1 MKRILLILL
10 VCLFQNFISAATI
23 TSTATGGNWNSTSS
37 WIGGV
42 VPTASDDVVIASGA
56 TVIVSANI
64 LVNNISILSGGK
76 LTIQNNKVLTI
87 YGNVI
92 INTSAEFNAGS
103 GNNESTT
110 IKVFGNFTNQGT
122 ANFWKSDVVIA
133 GNLNTTSSILHQNG
147 NILVGGNVSA
157 NISGG
162 GNGYIYPVN
171 PNVTV
176 SVSGTSNAQPA
187 GTQPTNAEL
196 IALMNEVIYGG
207 LCAPSISLN
216 SIVAS
221 DACKSNNLST
231 VTVKT
236 TSASMLPVGNYTITY
251 DLYNNNNNLTA
262 SMVVSTA
269 GTGVFNANVAAVNAM
284 SSANIRIKKIASSSC
299 YSDIN
304 SNNYSNNFYMY
315 PLLSAPVVSQG
326 YYQCDRRWIAQW
338 SPDGTREGYYID
350 LATDS
355 NFTNF
360 VSGYQNKYIA
370 GGNIQSETIEN
381 LAYGGVYYLRLRAK
395 GYCGTSANS
404 NTVTITIVGNYSST
418 PGTIEGGASSI
429 CVGSSTTFT
438 KATYSSPGG
447 QWSIFNQTGSA
458 TITAGGQV
466 TGVSP
471 GTVLVVYTTQNGGCG
486 TSSSRSLTITGGSAS
501 AASATP
507 TLCSNTALT
516 PITHTT
522 TGFTGIGTATG
533 LPQGV
538 SASFANSVITITGTP
553 TVSGV
558 FNYIIPLIG
567 GACGNGSATGQ
578 ITVTG
583 APATPGAIVQ
593 PTNKC
598 ANSTGKIYSIAPVT
612 GATSY
617 TWSVTGTGWAVTAGA
632 TTTVATIKI
641 GSGVGTVSVTAT
653 NGCGTSLAS
662 TTGNITP
669 DASLP
674 ASVSIT
680 ASSSGAICPGTEVT
694 FSAIATNEG
703 TAPVYQWKVNGNNV
717 GINSPTYTTTA
728 LANND
733 IVTVVMT
740 SNASP
745 CLTGSPATSNNVT
758 MIVNPIPSVP
768 IIGTITNITCTT
780 TTGSVV
786 LNNLP
791 SGNWVLN
798 SNGAYVA
805 SGTGTTHTLT
815 GLSAGTY
822 TFTVSQGS
830 CTSAASLPLVIN
842 EVANIWDGT
851 KWSKTGNTTLPTADD
866 KIVFEGNYTVTSD
879 LTGCSCTVNSG
890 NVTVSSGK
898 ILSITNAVNVNGGT
912 LTFENNASLI
922 QSANVTNMGEI
933 TYKRTTAAMKNF
945 DFTYW
950 SSPVSG
956 QTFVALSPNTL
967 SDKYMSYSS
976 TGWKSEAP
984 SSVMKPGFGY
994 IIRTPKAGL
1003 WPNGEQVS
1011 FPYYQ
1016 SVKFVGVPNNG
1027 DIPGQTVATG
1037 YFYLIGNPYP
1047 SAISADD
1054 FLFDNANNNSILNGT
1069 IYFWTH
1075 NTAIQQSGSQYIYKS
1090 DDYAS
1095 YNRTG
1100 GVTATSGGQEPSG
1113 YIAAG
1118 QSFFASA
1125 KNAGTVAFTNDMRI
1139 GGENTQFFK
1148 PAKTGK
1154 SAKIERNRLWL
1165 NMTNTGGA
1173 YKQTLIGYIS
1183 GASNDFDQDF
1193 DGVSFDGNSFI
1204 DFYSINNAKKLTIQG
1219 RALPFIEADMVP
1231 LGYRT
1236 TLEGDFTIS
1245 INKADGKL
1253 SAQQVFLEDK
1263 ELNVVHELSAADYT
1277 FTTKK
1282 GTFNERFVI
1291 KYTNRTLGNDTFE
1304 KLDENVAVIVQ
1315 NKIIRIQSVDE
1326 NIEKVYV
1333 YNLLG
1338 QQLHIEEKVADSQL
1352 SIDASSM
1359 SHQVVL
1365 VKILLQNGKQ
1375 VTRKTILK

>member
-56 TVIVSANI
+56 TIIVDGSRDAKSLDIRGTLMFNSNNTNVNLPANGTINIVSPGGVENSGPCS
-64 LVNNISILSGGK
+64 NNRQIRVGGTQYAACNGGGPSVFSFTD
-76 LTIQNNKVLTI
+76 LN
-87 YGNVI
+87 
-92 INTSAEFNAGS
+92 NAGGNCPSSAGIIS
-103 GNNESTT
+103 GNQYICSYGSKTTTFTSTVPGGSWSSSNTAVATVNAATGLVTSKDNASGTATITYSIGGSGACPLYTASRTVYVANGPATSLGPIYYNGTPYTNTPNPPLNLCKGSTSLTFTIAGIPNVSGYVWKGSDSSWIITPSADGLSAQVTFPNNANSGNIEVYARNGCTDYGMQSYIWLTLNTPSVSAPTITSQPSTT
-110 IKVFGNFTNQGT
+110 AQTVCLNGT
-122 ANFWKSDVVIA
+122 ANPLSVNATGSSNYTYQWYS
-133 GNLNTTSSILHQNG
+133 NTTASNSGGIL
-147 NILVGGNVSA
+147 
-157 NISGG
+157 ISGATSQSYTPKTNTVG
-162 GNGYIYPVN
+162 KLYYYCVISGACSPTVTSAVSGL
-171 PNVTV
+171 VTV
-176 SVSGTSNAQPA
+176 NG
-187 GTQPTNAEL
+187 
-196 IALMNEVIYGG
+196 
-207 LCAPSISLN
+207 APS
-216 SIVAS
+216 
-221 DACKSNNLST
+221 
-231 VTVKT
+231 
-236 TSASMLPVGNYTITY
+236 
-251 DLYNNNNNLTA
+251 
-262 SMVVSTA
+262 
-269 GTGVFNANVAAVNAM
+269 
-284 SSANIRIKKIASSSC
+284 
-299 YSDIN
+299 
-304 SNNYSNNFYMY
+304 
-315 PLLSAPVVSQG
+315 
-326 YYQCDRRWIAQW
+326 
-338 SPDGTREGYYID
+338 
-350 LATDS
+350 
-355 NFTNF
+355 
-360 VSGYQNKYIA
+360 
-370 GGNIQSETIEN
+370 
-381 LAYGGVYYLRLRAK
+381 
-395 GYCGTSANS
+395 
-404 NTVTITIVGNYSST
+404 
-418 PGTIEGGASSI
+418 
-429 CVGSSTTFT
+429 
-438 KATYSSPGG
+438 
-447 QWSIFNQTGSA
+447 
-458 TITAGGQV
+458 
-466 TGVSP
+466 
-471 GTVLVVYTTQNGGCG
+471 
-486 TSSSRSLTITGGSAS
+486 
-501 AASATP
+501 
-507 TLCSNTALT
+507 
-516 PITHTT
+516 
-522 TGFTGIGTATG
+522 
-533 LPQGV
+533 
-538 SASFANSVITITGTP
+538 
-553 TVSGV
+553 
-558 FNYIIPLIG
+558 
-567 GACGNGSATGQ
+567 
-578 ITVTG
+578 
-583 APATPGAIVQ
+583 TPGAITQ
-593 PTNKC
+593 PTTKC
-598 ANSTGKIYSIAPVT
+598 ANSTGNVFSIAPVT

-617 TWSVTGTGWAVTAGA
+617 TWSVTGAGWAITSGA
-632 TTTVATIKI
+632 TTTSATITI

-653 NGCGTSLAS
+653 SACGTSAAS
-662 TTGNITP
+662 TTGNITSN
-669 DASLP
+669 ASLP
-674 ASVSIT
+674 ASISIA
-680 ASSSGAICPGTEVT
+680 ASPSGAICSGTSVT
-694 FSAIATNEG
+694 FSATATNGG
-703 TAPVYQWKVNGNNV
+703 TAPAYQWKVNGNNV
-717 GINSPTYTTTA
+717 GTNSATFTTTT

-745 CLTGSPATSNNVT
+745 CLTGSPTTSNAVT

-768 IIGTITNITCTT
+768 TIGTVTNITCTT
-780 TTGSVV
+780 NTGSVV

-791 SGNWVLN
+791 SGTWVLN
-798 SNGAYVA
+798 SNGTPVA
-805 SGTGTTHTLT
+805 SGTGGSYTLS
-815 GLSAGTY
+815 GLVAGTY

-830 CTSAASLPLVIN
+830 CTSAASLPVVIN

-851 KWSKTGNTTLPTADD
+851 KWSKTGNGTLPTADD
-866 KIVFEGNYTVTSD
+866 KIIFEGNYTVTND

-898 ILSITNAVNVNGGT
+898 TLTITNAVNVNGGT